1 MRWNYYWIILLLLIS
16 SLFLI
21 RIYDLPEQSIW
32 IDESYTIEAAKNIGE
47 YGHPVLGSGRDYH
60 RELPNSYIL
69 FLSGFVFGFNE
80 FGMRL
85 PAVIFSLATL
95 VIIFLY
101 CRRLFEGDVVKAL
114 IPVVLIGF
122 STIHIAWARQAR
134 MYTLL

>member
-1 MRWNYYWIILLLLIS
+1 MRRNYCWIILLLLIS

-21 RIYDLPEQSIW
+21 RVYDLSGQSIW

-60 RELPNSYIL
+60 RELPNSYAL
-69 FLSGFVFGFNE
+69 FLSGSVFGFNE

-85 PAVIFSLATL
+85 PAVMFSLATL

-101 CRRLFEGDVVKAL
+101 CRRLFDGDVVKAL
-114 IPVVLIGF
+114 ILC
-122 STIHIAWARQAR
+122 
-134 MYTLL
+134 